1 MNLCSFCFSNGES
14 DMVFRNHVLKDSY
27 GRITCP
33 VLRNYKCPHC
43 GITGDYAHTQSYCP
57 LNRDGKM
64 GSRRGA
70 SLVELKKKKNA
81 AGNLPNVKKFNAF
94 DPHFI
99 KNSYKLRPGAPKFVP
114 RSKMMSADAA
124 AALAKAVSTPDDVL
138 YQADTDPLLS
148 TIRVTEP
155 LPSSL
160 RPKTP
165 PPALQF
171 GQPESA
177 QLSMYRHYQYLQF
190 YRYVTHYGVKSY
202 D

>member
-14 DMVFRNHVLKDSY
+14 DLVFRDHVLKDDY
-27 GRITCP
+27 GRVTCP

-43 GITGDYAHTQSYCP
+43 GVTGDYAHTQSYCP

-99 KNSYKLRPGAPKFVP
+99 KNPYKLRPGAAKFVP
-114 RSKMMSADAA
+114 RSKMIVGDLPGLSKTVSA
-124 AALAKAVSTPDDVL
+124 PDDAS
-138 YQADTDPLLS
+138 YQAVTDPLPS
-148 TIRVTEP
+148 AIRVTEP

-165 PPALQF
+165 PLALQF

-190 YRYVTHYGVKSY
+190 YRYVVKGIFRAI
-202 D
+202 